1 MSREYM
7 IGELKKILTYSQKW
21 YNKLSDKQV
30 YAIYMKY
37 CINGYKSKKQLEEE
51 YDREPKLVKRRVTE
65 DGFKQ
70 VLADNGRWENEFD

>member
-7 IGELKKILTYSQKW
+7 INELKKILTYSQKW

-37 CINGYKSKKQLEEE
+37 CINGYKFTRQLEEE
-51 YDREPKLVKRRVTE
+51 AAPKQIVKRRITE
-65 DGFKQ
+65 DGFRQ
-70 VLADNGRWENEFD
+70 VLADNGEWEDEM